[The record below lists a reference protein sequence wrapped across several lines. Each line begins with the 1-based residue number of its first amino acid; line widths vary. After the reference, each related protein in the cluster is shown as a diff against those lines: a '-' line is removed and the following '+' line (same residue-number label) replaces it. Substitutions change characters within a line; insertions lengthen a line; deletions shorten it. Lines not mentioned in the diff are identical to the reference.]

1 MATYRR
7 SEKYKAWQGTY
18 NQSEIGKERA
28 RLHKRSAKGKASQR
42 RYTESEKFRLSMARL
57 KAEGSLT
64 AYGRKYR
71 QSEKGKATLHRQNI
85 SEKGQKRIR
94 RYRQSE
100 KGMSKSA
107 EIQRRHRKT
116 EKGYNSVMR
125 QEIKRRTA
133 LREVKITLT
142 RTEWQEIK
150 ARYNNA
156 CAYCGATGVKLE
168 QDHVIPI
175 IPREKSIKGGD
186 HVKENVVPACRRCNA
201 RKSNKILA
209 STGYSPSQN
218 I

>member
-1 MATYRR
+1 M
-7 SEKYKAWQGTY
+7 E
-18 NQSEIGKERA
+18 
-28 RLHKRSAKGKASQR
+28 
-42 RYTESEKFRLSMARL
+42 RL
-57 KAEGSLT
+57 KTEGRLA

-71 QSEKGKATLHRQNI
+71 QTEKGKVALRRQNK
-85 SEKGQKRIR
+85 SETGTNRIR

-107 EIQRRHRKT
+107 EITRRHQKT
-116 EKGYNSVMR
+116 EKGRNTTIR
-125 QEIKRRTA
+125 AKIKRRTA

-142 RTEWQEIK
+142 WKQWQEILVQ
-150 ARYNNA
+150 YNHA
-156 CAYCGATGVKLE
+156 CVYCGATGVKLE

-175 IPREKSIKGGD
+175 IPRDQSIKGGD
-186 HVKENVVPACRRCNA
+186 HVKENIVPACRRCNA